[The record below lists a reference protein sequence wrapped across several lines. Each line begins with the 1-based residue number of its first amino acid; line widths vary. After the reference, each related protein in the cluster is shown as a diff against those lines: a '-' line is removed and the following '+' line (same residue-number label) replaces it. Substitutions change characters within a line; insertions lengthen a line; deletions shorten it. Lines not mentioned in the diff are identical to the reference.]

1 MQRGRQAAQA
11 YGMEYRRDP
20 GDVIDDPRVTAVL
33 VTSETN
39 RHADLIELA
48 AAAGKHV
55 LCQKPL
61 ATTLADCDRIIA
73 AIRQAGVKFSMA
85 FQMRHDPVNQKIKE
99 LLDAGAVGR
108 VAVARRRHAIGAL
121 LSPEFVNGPTH
132 WHVDPVVN
140 VGMFFDDAMHAADWF
155 YWLLGEAP
163 RADREDYQRR
173 RRAQVS

>member
-1 MQRGRQAAQA
+1 MERVGIGVLSHAHGHSNVYCQVMQGFADVELVANWDEDVQRGRQAAQA
-11 YGMEYRRDP
+11 YGMEYRP
-20 GDVIDDPRVTAVL
+20 NPSDVIDDPRVTAVL
-33 VTSETN
+33 VASETN

-99 LLDAGAVGR
+99 LLAARGTVAG
-108 VAVARRRHAIGAL
+108 
-121 LSPEFVNGPTH
+121 
-132 WHVDPVVN
+132 
-140 VGMFFDDAMHAADWF
+140 
-155 YWLLGEAP
+155 
-163 RADREDYQRR
+163 
-173 RRAQVS
+173 

>member
-1 MQRGRQAAQA
+1 
-11 YGMEYRRDP
+11 MEYRRDP
-20 GDVIDDPRVTAVL
+20 GDVIDDPRVTAVI

-99 LLDAGAVGR
+99 LLAARGTVAG
-108 VAVARRRHAIGAL
+108 
-121 LSPEFVNGPTH
+121 
-132 WHVDPVVN
+132 
-140 VGMFFDDAMHAADWF
+140 
-155 YWLLGEAP
+155 
-163 RADREDYQRR
+163 
-173 RRAQVS
+173 